1 MSGKNSKSRQKHK
14 IFVAPVIKDNYC
26 QHFSKLFLVFTNFS
40 ALMKLLLYVPLHIQ
54 SCNTLNKEL
63 ANYTNHLCSES
74 LPVLVTEILNTS
86 KQGSL
91 ASYSLWSHRVG
102 HDWVT
107 EQCLFIYML
116 SPLSMVASTP
126 QRQNWVA
133 DTETILKILNYL
145 DLCRKSSSTPA
156 LDKWSLNGSTTRSHW
171 DSYLYRILCCPHP
184 NHLSRIQVLPHQK
197 IFLSYF
203 QLEGSSSSPK
213 PQQILIPIFVNTFS
227 ILHHFFCT
235 HIYLLSIFSHLLDH
249 IYSTSLSS
257 GSSTR
262 TT

>member
-1 MSGKNSKSRQKHK
+1 MLWITSCSCNWDLIITHPNREARRAIACGVTKSRTQLSDWTN
-14 IFVAPVIKDNYC
+14 VY
-26 QHFSKLFLVFTNFS
+26 SFTCC
-40 ALMKLLLYVPLHIQ
+40 LL
-54 SCNTLNKEL
+54 ST
-63 ANYTNHLCSES
+63 
-74 LPVLVTEILNTS
+74 
-86 KQGSL
+86 
-91 ASYSLWSHRVG
+91 
-102 HDWVT
+102 
-107 EQCLFIYML
+107 
-116 SPLSMVASTP
+116 VASTP

-184 NHLSRIQVLPHQK
+184 NHLSRIQLPHQK
-197 IFLSYF
+197 IFLSYS

-227 ILHHFFCT
+227 ILHHFFCM
-235 HIYLLSIFSHLLDH
+235 HVFLLSIFSHLLDH